1 MSIMESV
8 KGFVSSTSWK
18 IKKHSPEILLVCG
31 IVTTVA
37 GVVTACRATLKAQDA
52 MEEHKKQ
59 MDVIQKCEES
69 GKTVNSD
76 GETVEYTPEDAEKD
90 KLTVKIKTTIKVS
103 KLYFLSFILIGLS
116 IFCQIKGYKTLSE
129 RLAMASAAYTALAA
143 KFKGYRRRVADKL
156 GDNEERAIYHDIK
169 AQEIVQTKVD
179 EDGNEIEEKQTI
191 MIADDDDYSALF
203 TQYNADGSLNPNWNN
218 DADRNLTWLKM
229 EQSYLNKLL
238 QCRKGKPVTLNEV
251 RSRLGLPLTMKGQA
265 VGWIY
270 DPNNTSHNGD
280 NYIDFGLEPMFRAY
294 RQGEEFPGEASFILD
309 FNVDGD
315 ILYAF
320 DKYKKAS

>member
-116 IFCQIKGYKTLSE
+116 IFCHSG
-129 RLAMASAAYTALAA
+129 A
-143 KFKGYRRRVADKL
+143 
-156 GDNEERAIYHDIK
+156 
-169 AQEIVQTKVD
+169 
-179 EDGNEIEEKQTI
+179 GN
-191 MIADDDDYSALF
+191 
-203 TQYNADGSLNPNWNN
+203 
-218 DADRNLTWLKM
+218 
-229 EQSYLNKLL
+229 
-238 QCRKGKPVTLNEV
+238 
-251 RSRLGLPLTMKGQA
+251 RS
-265 VGWIY
+265 
-270 DPNNTSHNGD
+270 
-280 NYIDFGLEPMFRAY
+280 
-294 RQGEEFPGEASFILD
+294 
-309 FNVDGD
+309 
-315 ILYAF
+315 
-320 DKYKKAS
+320 